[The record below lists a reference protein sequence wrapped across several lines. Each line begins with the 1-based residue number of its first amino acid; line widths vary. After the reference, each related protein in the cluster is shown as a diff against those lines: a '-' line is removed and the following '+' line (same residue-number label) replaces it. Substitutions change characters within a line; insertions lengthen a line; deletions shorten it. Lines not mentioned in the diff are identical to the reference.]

1 MPIDHLEKLQEIKER
16 YPVNSVLY
24 IGTDA
29 TDTATL
35 DAADIGVR
43 VNGIGSRDA
52 LDIGAV
58 VVMDKTTDPLVEAM
72 SAGRQVRSTVRM
84 ILLSIIAIKGV
95 LFVLSLL
102 GITYQL
108 WFAAMVDVVV
118 GVAGILYAGSVWQE
132 KNKN

>member
-1 MPIDHLEKLQEIKER
+1 
-16 YPVNSVLY
+16 
-24 IGTDA
+24 
-29 TDTATL
+29 
-35 DAADIGVR
+35 
-43 VNGIGSRDA
+43 
-52 LDIGAV
+52 
-58 VVMDKTTDPLVEAM
+58 
-72 SAGRQVRSTVRM
+72 M